1 MTGQRYKKASEFKK
15 CSVTNI
21 QNYLPDREEN
31 ETNAEHCATVFN
43 HIYDILYDSILK

>member
-1 MTGQRYKKASEFKK
+1 MAGQRYKKASEFKK

-31 ETNAEHCATVFN
+31 ETNAEHCDFVFY
-43 HIYDILYDSILK
+43 HIYDIVGICILK